1 MTRTNDATRLAHSP
15 RISPTSSSA
24 SSSRRSLVAADTFA
38 SAPSAPRT
46 AATASAARFS
56 IAEATSDAISSSSST
71 PPSRSEDASLTN
83 GWTTSSISVGVGTP
97 VAALGAVGVPSS
109 RSRISLATNT
119 TSSNAA
125 RSSSDTNAERID
137 SQAAMPSS
145 AAASIASMRSR
156 KPSSSSAASISAAA
170 SSPAPDNAG
179 CAPRS
184 SNAPASNLDANPV
197 TSSVD
202 LLASLCK
209 PPLPGVSSA
218 GFSMASAAFD
228 AAVSMASAAFL
239 ANPLNAPHKPPPAPG
254 DAGSVSF
261 DWPEA
266 SAVSAPVVFAS
277 AAFAWA
283 NRSFSGV
290 RSSPAMCEPSSAS
303 SLPTPLAASMA
314 LAA

>member
-56 IAEATSDAISSSSST
+56 IADATSHAISSSSST

-156 KPSSSSAASISAAA
+156 KPSSSSAPSISAAA

-209 PPLPGVSSA
+209 PPFPGVSSA

-239 ANPLNAPHKPPPAPG
+239 ANPLNAPHRPPAPG

-261 DWPEA
+261 DLPEA